1 MSRRE
6 RQRRRRRHRGSP
18 LRRVMGLAM
27 MLLLC
32 VLAVGGLAVAGWVI
46 KVAHSA
52 PNLSQIKPE
61 KHGAPSRIYAGNGR
75 LMGSLYS
82 PEIHLASSRFPESL
96 KQATIETEDRRFYQ
110 HG

>member
-18 LRRVMGLAM
+18 LRRVMGLAA
-27 MLLLC
+27 MLLAC

-61 KHGAPSRIYAGNGR
+61 RHGAPSKLYAANGR
-75 LMGSLYS
+75 LMGALYS
-82 PEIHLASSRFPESL
+82 PEIHYNSRRFPRAL
-96 KQATIETEDRRFYQ
+96 KQAT
-110 HG
+110 